1 MNILEQI
8 VATKRLEVASAK
20 ERVSMGDL
28 EKRAYFARA
37 CHSLAMSLIQPA
49 STGIIAEFKRKSPSK
64 GIINDRLG
72 VDAVTKGYVA
82 AGAACLSVL
91 TDEGYFGGTAADF
104 DLARRTNPNTPMLRK
119 DFMVDEYQIVEAK
132 SMGADVVLLIA
143 ACLSPKEI
151 EVLGTLARSLGM
163 ETLLEVHDE
172 EELDRSL
179 GDYISV
185 VGVNNRNL
193 KNFSEQNVEAS
204 KRLSE
209 KIPARFV
216 KVSES
221 CISGPEVIRDLKAY
235 GYRGFL
241 IGESFMKTENPG
253 EALTSF
259 LNQ

>member
-8 VATKRLEVASAK
+8 VATKRLEVARAK
-20 ERVSMGDL
+20 EHISMGDL
-28 EKRAYFARA
+28 EKRGYFART

-72 VDAVTKGYVA
+72 VDEVTSGYVA

-91 TDEGYFGGTAADF
+91 TDEQYFGGTVADF

-143 ACLSPKEI
+143 ASLSPKEI
-151 EVLGTLARSLGM
+151 EVFGTLARSLGM

>member
-8 VATKRLEVASAK
+8 VATKRIEVAKAK
-20 ERVSMGDL
+20 ELIPIAGL
-28 EKRAYFARA
+28 EKRGYFARA
-37 CHSLAMSLIQPA
+37 CHSLGMSLIQPA

-64 GIINDRLG
+64 GVINDHLG
-72 VDAVTKGYVA
+72 VDEVTKGYVA

-91 TDEGYFGGTAADF
+91 TDEVYFGGTAADF

-132 SMGADVVLLIA
+132 SMGADVILLIA
-143 ACLSPKEI
+143 AALSPKEI

-193 KNFSEQNVEAS
+193 KNFAEQNVEAS

-209 KIPARFV
+209 KIPAKFV

-221 CISGPEVIRDLKAY
+221 CISGPEVIKDLKMY